1 MKNSKLRRVLLLASC
16 AVMLVC
22 LSVGATLAYL
32 TATATVTNTFTVG
45 NVKITLDEA
54 ATKYDE
60 TKNEYVQDTNEDG
73 SNKAR
78 VTSNQYKIRP
88 GVKIRKDPTIHVEA
102 GSEKCYIRAIVT
114 VTYNKEAD
122 NILQKAANDNWIQ
135 NLNDTDFTISVQSA
149 RTETEGKYTVVYE
162 CRYSKIVDQTAASTA
177 KDINLFK
184 GINVPTELTGDDIA
198 ALAGLEI
205 KIVAHAMQAD
215 GFATADLAW
224 KAFDDSTASTNN
236 D

>member
-54 ATKYDE
+54 ATTYNAE
-60 TKNEYVQDTNEDG
+60 KNEYVQAKDENDPEKDA
-73 SNKAR
+73 AR
-78 VTSNQYKIRP
+78 VTSNQYKIQP
-88 GVKIRKDPTIHVEA
+88 GVKILKDPTIHVAA

-122 NILQKAANDNWIQ
+122 TILAQAKNWIQ
-135 NLNDTDFTISVQSA
+135 DLNTKDFAISVQSA
-149 RTETEGKYTVVYE
+149 RTESEGKYTVVYE
-162 CRYSKIVDQTAASTA
+162 CRYKETVDQTKASEA

-184 GINVPTELTGDDIA
+184 GINVPTELTGDEIA

-215 GFATADLAW
+215 GFTTADLAW
-224 KAFDDSTASTNN
+224 AAFDSSTATTNN
-236 D
+236 